1 MKVAIVILT
10 VGDRYIRI
18 FDYYFRSSVE
28 KYCKKYNYDLF
39 VLKELIKN
47 ENNMDNKKI
56 LWQKLL
62 IPEKYSDYDYVIS
75 MDADIYVS
83 DNAPELPLK
92 EIPEDKVA
100 GSNERK
106 YFGNYEWREQIQIK
120 NGWEKTGKDWYKLSG
135 EDRNYNDHLNT
146 GFIIYQ
152 PKYHAKL
159 IKKLYDDNI
168 HNYQKYHQDDQHI
181 LSLFLIDNN
190 LIYWLDQRF
199 NRVWYFWKEIFYPN
213 FDLYDEKLKKD
224 FVLNFVNL
232 NYFSHFTTYIDINYL
247 K

>member
-10 VGDRYIRI
+10 IGDRYIKT
-18 FDYYFRSSVE
+18 FNYYFRDSVE

-39 VLKELIKN
+39 VLTELIKV
-47 ENNMDNKKI
+47 EDNMNSKKFY
-56 LWQKLL
+56 WQRLL
-62 IPEKYSDYDYVIS
+62 IPDKYYDYDYVIS
-75 MDADIYVS
+75 MDSDIYIS

-92 EIPEDKVA
+92 EIPEGKVA
-100 GSNERK
+100 ASNERK
-106 YFGNYEWREQIQIK
+106 YFGNYEWREKIQTK
-120 NGWEKTGKDWYKLSG
+120 NGWEKTGRDWYKLAG
-135 EDRNYNDHLNT
+135 EDREYNG

-152 PKYHAKL
+152 PKYHSQ
-159 IKKLYDDNI
+159 IIRKLYDDNI
-168 HNYQKYHQDDQHI
+168 NNYQKYNQDDQSI

-213 FDLYDEKLKKD
+213 FHSYNENLKKE
-224 FVLNFVNL
+224 LISNFVNL
-232 NYFSHFTTYIDINYL
+232 NYFSHFTSYIDVNYL